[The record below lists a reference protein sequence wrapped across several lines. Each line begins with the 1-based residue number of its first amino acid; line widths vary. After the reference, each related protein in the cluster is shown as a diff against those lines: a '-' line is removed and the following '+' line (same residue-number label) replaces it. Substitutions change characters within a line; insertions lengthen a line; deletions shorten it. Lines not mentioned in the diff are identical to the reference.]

1 MGGLTKLIFGK
12 QKYIKEMKKRGI
24 DIIINT
30 NGFKDTYDVFYR
42 NNKVNFQTW
51 NEVKDFCEQVP
62 KGE

>member
-1 MGGLTKLIFGK
+1 
-12 QKYIKEMKKRGI
+12 MKKKGI

-42 NNKVNFQTW
+42 DNKVNFQTW